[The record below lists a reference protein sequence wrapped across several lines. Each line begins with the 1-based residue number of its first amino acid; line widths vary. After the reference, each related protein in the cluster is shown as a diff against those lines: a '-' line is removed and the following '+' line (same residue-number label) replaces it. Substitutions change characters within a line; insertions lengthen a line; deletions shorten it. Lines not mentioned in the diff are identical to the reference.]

1 MFINFKYFFI
11 MCFVLLLNCLAD
23 IQNDAHNNIETSS
36 QDIIEVYK
44 SNPNFLPSGDKIQET
59 EIISKVN
66 NHKQRV
72 SFNLPDAF
80 YFIGAPIFLF
90 ILLRLVATF
99 IQLFEDERNKDLK
112 KQSFNDDKIK

>member
-44 SNPNFLPSGDKIQET
+44 SNPNFLPSGNKVQKA
-59 EIISKVN
+59 EIVSKTN

-112 KQSFNDDKIK
+112 NQSSNDNKIK

>member
-23 IQNDAHNNIETSS
+23 IQNDAQNTIETSA

-44 SNPNFLPSGDKIQET
+44 SNPNFLPSGDKIKET
-59 EIISKVN
+59 EIVSKIN

>member
-11 MCFVLLLNCLAD
+11 LCFVLFLNCLAD
-23 IQNDAHNNIETSS
+23 IQNDTHNKIETSS

-44 SNPNFLPSGDKIQET
+44 SNPNFLPSGDKIQKT
-59 EIISKVN
+59 EILSKIN

-99 IQLFEDERNKDLK
+99 IQLFEDERNKELK

>member
-1 MFINFKYFFI
+1 MFLNFKYFFI
-11 MCFVLLLNCLAD
+11 LCFVLFLNCLAD
-23 IQNDAHNNIETSS
+23 IKNDALNKIETSS
-36 QDIIEVYK
+36 QEIIEVYK
-44 SNPNFLPSGDKIQET
+44 SNPNFLPSGDKIQKT
-59 EIISKVN
+59 KIVSKIN

-80 YFIGAPIFLF
+80 YFIGAPVFLF
-90 ILLRLVATF
+90 FLLRLVATF